1 MLLLATCGVVVV
13 LVTLPLAIEPSPFV
27 AWLAVPALLLG
38 LAAAVAR
45 SVPLATASAVVALI
59 EYALA
64 LMIERGPVDVL
75 TAIGF
80 GTAVFLLLQLVH
92 FASRV
97 HGAAV
102 SRSVLVSQLRAWLG
116 IAVIGAVAGV
126 ILTIAGAALRL
137 VLSGAALPA
146 VVIAGALGALAASA
160 GVILL
165 VMRAQGPSSR

>member
-1 MLLLATCGVVVV
+1 MLLLATCGIAAV
-13 LVTLPLAIEPSPFV
+13 LAALPLAVEPSPFV
-27 AWLAVPALLLG
+27 AWLAVPAVLLG

-64 LMIERGPVDVL
+64 LVIARGPVDVV
-75 TAIGF
+75 TAAGF
-80 GTAVFLLLQLVH
+80 GIALFLLLQLVH
-92 FASRV
+92 FVSRA

-116 IAVIGAVAGV
+116 IAVIGAVAAIV
-126 ILTIAGAALRL
+126 LTTTGAALRL

-165 VMRAQGPSSR
+165 VMRGSAR

>member
-1 MLLLATCGVVVV
+1 MLRLATCGLVAV
-13 LVTLPLAIEPSPFV
+13 LAALPLAVEPSPFV
-27 AWLAVPALLLG
+27 TWLAVPALLLG

-64 LMIERGPVDVL
+64 LVIAREPVDVV
-75 TAIGF
+75 
-80 GTAVFLLLQLVH
+80 TAVGLGVALFLLLQLVH
-92 FASRV
+92 FAGRV

-102 SRSVLVSQLRAWLG
+102 SRAVLVSQLRAWLG
-116 IAVIGAVAGV
+116 IAVIGAVAAIV
-126 ILTIAGAALRL
+126 LMTTGAAFRL

-165 VMRAQGPSSR
+165 VMRAGVTRS

>member
-1 MLLLATCGVVVV
+1 MLLLATCGLVAV
-13 LVTLPLAIEPSPFV
+13 LATLPLAVEPSPFV
-27 AWLAVPALLLG
+27 AWLAVPALFLG

-64 LMIERGPVDVL
+64 LVIAQAPADVL

-80 GTAVFLLLQLVH
+80 GTAVFLLLELVH
-92 FASRV
+92 FAGRV

-102 SRSVLVSQLRAWLG
+102 SPSVIASQVRAWLG
-116 IAVIGAVAGV
+116 LAVIGAVSA
-126 ILTIAGAALRL
+126 IALTTMGSALRL